1 MKIYMKGLIESKS
14 LRKLLL
20 IVTFLLILT
29 LTITLIY
36 NYLDNKR
43 KIEFNKE
50 IYRTINFTSN
60 NITEKTLNKYKDN
73 ILYIAQDGEDF
84 TIIFKTKE
92 TMEQFQK
99 EEAKNF
105 QNTEITIT
113 STQELNENMLN
124 IFQIILYFSYFL
136 LTILIILFSTNYI
149 LNIKSNISLYLIL
162 GFPKKIVIETLIIFL
177 GLLNIFL
184 NWIVILIGESIYFLL
199 FNSFFAFKNYIIS
212 FYIIITAILFLNVI
226 AYIIFK
232 NKNYLH
238 DINNEL

>member
-1 MKIYMKGLIESKS
+1 
-14 LRKLLL
+14 
-20 IVTFLLILT
+20 
-29 LTITLIY
+29 
-36 NYLDNKR
+36 
-43 KIEFNKE
+43 
-50 IYRTINFTSN
+50 
-60 NITEKTLNKYKDN
+60 
-73 ILYIAQDGEDF
+73 
-84 TIIFKTKE
+84 
-92 TMEQFQK
+92 MEQFQK

>member
-20 IVTFLLILT
+20 IVTFLFILI

-73 ILYIAQDGEDF
+73 ILYIEQDGEDF